1 MRKAAPMQLEKLQ
14 DQKPE
19 YHLEWPYEKV
29 MTFFLGIQCVN
40 AHAHC
45 FEEVTTIF
53 LGKITVLS
61 VCL

>member
-1 MRKAAPMQLEKLQ
+1 MQLEKLH